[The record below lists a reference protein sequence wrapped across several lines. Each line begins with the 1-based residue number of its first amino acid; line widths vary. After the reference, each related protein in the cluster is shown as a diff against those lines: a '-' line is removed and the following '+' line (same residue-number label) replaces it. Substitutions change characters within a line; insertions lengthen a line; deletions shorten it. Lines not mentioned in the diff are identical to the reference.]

1 MPFSDPHGPAVIVDP
16 YSSGALFA
24 PAFQDA
30 GVPVVAV
37 LSSPE
42 PPEVYASSARLGDFP
57 EIITFTGNEE
67 RVQRRLLELRP
78 RCVLP
83 GCESGVELADALAA
97 RIVPDVANVP
107 ALSQA
112 RRHKGAM
119 ARAVGRAG
127 LPIIRQICTNDPGQ
141 VAAWIGR
148 EGLTGRDLVIKP
160 PKSAS
165 TDGVVKITGGKGW
178 REAFD
183 AQIGRPNR
191 LGLLNDELVVQEY
204 ATGIEYV
211 VDTFSYQGIHTVT
224 DACRY
229 RKVDNGPYMAV
240 YDSMEWLAHTDSAVA
255 GAVEYAKGV
264 LDAVGLRFGAAHV
277 ELMLTADGPRLIE
290 IGARPHGGGQP
301 QFCRVATGD
310 SQVDRTVR
318 YFARHGE
325 PAPSYQLREHVLVVF
340 LISRSEGVV
349 RNAEILRC
357 VRDLTSHHFSVIN
370 LHNGDVVTRTKD
382 LFGSLGLGFVVLAH
396 PRRGQMIADY
406 RAVRHLED
414 GLVVDPVPA
423 ARHAA
428 AGRPLA

>member
-24 PAFQDA
+24 PAFQEA

-57 EIITFTGNEE
+57 EVITLRGMTEP
-67 RVQRRLLELRP
+67 VLRRLLELRP

-97 RIVPDVANVP
+97 RVVPDVANVP
-107 ALSQA
+107 TLAPA

-119 ARAVGRAG
+119 AEAAGRAG
-127 LPIIRQICTNDPGQ
+127 LPIIRQICTNDPDR
-141 VAAWIGR
+141 VAAWIDR
-148 EGLTGRDLVIKP
+148 AGLTGRDLVVKP

-165 TDGVVKITGGKGW
+165 TDGVVKVASGKGW

-191 LGLLNDELVVQEY
+191 LGLFNDVLVVQEY
-204 ATGIEYV
+204 VTGIEYV
-211 VDTFSYQGIHTVT
+211 VDTFSYEGIHTVT
-224 DACRY
+224 DVCRY
-229 RKVDNGPYMAV
+229 HKVDNGPYMAV
-240 YDSMEWLAHTDSAVA
+240 YDSMEWLAPTDSEIDV
-255 GAVEYAKGV
+255 AVEYAKGV
-264 LDAVGLRFGAAHV
+264 LDAVGLRFGAAHI
-277 ELMLTADGPRLIE
+277 ELMFTADGPRLIE

-310 SQVDRTVR
+310 SQIDRTVR
-318 YFARHGE
+318 YFARHGA
-325 PAPSYQLREHVLVVF
+325 PAPGFQLRKHMLVVF
-340 LISRSEGVV
+340 LMSRAEGVV
-349 RNAEILRC
+349 RNVETLDQI
-357 VRDLTSHHFSVIN
+357 RDLASHHFSVIN
-370 LHNGDVVTRTKD
+370 LRNGDAVTLTKD

-396 PRRGQMIADY
+396 PRRRQIIADY
-406 RAVRHLED
+406 RAVRHIEG
-414 GLVVDPVPA
+414 GLLVDPAPA
-423 ARHAA
+423 AGLT
-428 AGRPLA
+428 GRRER